1 MDTDDQAVDP
11 ICGMQVDPDTALSSS
26 KDSETFYFCSRHC
39 QEKFESMDAPVS
51 GCCQQESSGEKVK
64 PRRVPTTIARCA
76 KASKATN
83 RETVRNAEWHWN
95 RLTLSSLLKRPSILA
110 QCIQRLNRINREPVR
125 SAAWT
130 LSLNMS
136 PQKPQT
142 ATVNWHL

>member
-64 PRRVPTTIARCA
+64 PTSSANYYCPMCEGIESDQPGDCPKCGMALEPTHFVQPAQETIYTCPMHPEVEQDQPGACPICGMD
-76 KASKATN
+76 
-83 RETVRNAEWHWN
+83 
-95 RLTLSSLLKRPSILA
+95 L
-110 QCIQRLNRINREPVR
+110 EPKYV
-125 SAAWT
+125 
-130 LSLNMS
+130 LSLI
-136 PQKPQT
+136 
-142 ATVNWHL
+142 HI